1 MSYKIILDSCGELTD
16 KMKNSRRFSNVA
28 LSIEVGDYKVIDDE
42 TFDQAKFLEA
52 VASTTACPKSAC
64 PSPEQYMKAFDCE
77 CERIYVV
84 TLSEKLSGSH
94 NSAVLAKKLY
104 EEVNPYAKIE
114 VFNSKSAS
122 AAQTLEAL
130 KIDELEQKGLLFDEI
145 VKETNKYIDNL
156 STVFVLEDLS
166 FLERNGRL
174 TGVKRLAAS
183 ILHIVPIMGAAPDGT
198 ILQLDQAR
206 GINKAMTK
214 LVTRIVDSCKQ
225 KNSVNLIIAHCNCPD
240 RALDLKDKIISHL
253 PELNININNTRGIA
267 SLYAGN
273 KGIIVAFD

>member
-16 KMKNSRRFSNVA
+16 TMSKNGHFANVP
-28 LSIEVGDYKVIDDE
+28 LTIEVGDYKFVDDE
-42 TFDQAKFLEA
+42 TFDQAKFLNT

-64 PSPEQYMKAFDCE
+64 PSPEQYMKAFDCG
-77 CERIYVV
+77 CDRIYVI

-104 EEVNPYAKIE
+104 QEMNPHIKVE

-130 KIDELEQKGLLFDEI
+130 KVHALEQKGLKFEEI
-145 VKETNKYIDNL
+145 VKETKKYIDTI
-156 STVFVLEDLS
+156 STNFVLEDLS

-174 TGVKRLAAS
+174 TGVKKLAAN
-183 ILHIVPIMGAAPDGT
+183 ILHIVPVMAATSEGS
-198 ILQLDQAR
+198 ICQLDQAR

-214 LVTRIVDSCKQ
+214 LITRIIDTCKQ
-225 KNSVNLIIAHCNCPD
+225 KKSANLIIAHCNCPE
-240 RALDLKDKIISHL
+240 RALDLKDRVISSL
-253 PELNININNTRGIA
+253 PGLTININNTHGIA

-273 KGIIVAFD
+273 KGIIVAYD